1 MSDNI
6 ISLFP
11 SYHINVCNAVKE
23 ARFCRA
29 MGGIMVFVR
38 KHYEGLVS
46 LVENMNCKF
55 GVFLKCS
62 KLLFDTDKD
71 VILSF
76 IYLPPL
82 GSPLYK
88 NMERHGIDLL
98 EDLYLQLPIC
108 DKYHII
114 MGDLNSRTGMLNDFF
129 EQEKNV
135 KEFEEYENI
144 FDSFSI
150 PRASRD
156 KVITS

>member
-1 MSDNI
+1 
-6 ISLFP
+6 
-11 SYHINVCNAVKE
+11 
-23 ARFCRA
+23 
-29 MGGIMVFVR
+29 
-38 KHYEGLVS
+38 
-46 LVENMNCKF
+46 MNFKF
-55 GVFLKCS
+55 DVFLKCS

-98 EDLYLQLPIC
+98 EDLYLQLPIY